1 MLPTKEGKN
10 KEKKA
15 PNNFLRF
22 TSMAAQMAVI
32 IACGVFGGIEL
43 DNYLSNQI
51 PVFTLVFSLLGVGVS
66 MYMVIKDL
74 SK

>member
-1 MLPTKEGKN
+1 MLPKKEDKN

-22 TSMAAQMAVI
+22 TSMATQMAVI

>member
-1 MLPTKEGKN
+1 MLPKKEEKS

-15 PNNFLRF
+15 PNSFLRF
-22 TSMAAQMAVI
+22 TSIATQMAII
-32 IACGVFGGIEL
+32 IACGVFGGIEV
-43 DNYLSNQI
+43 DNYLSNQTPI
-51 PVFTLVFSLLGVGVS
+51 FTLLFSLLGVGVS